1 MIRPRGTSNTRNTR
15 NTRHRST
22 GLCQAELLLTAAIL
36 GLIGALGWVHGSQAL
51 GQQAVEATTRLV
63 LEGVQKARAEAERTG
78 IPCAMALGERG
89 WQDSP
94 VAAADPC
101 RTALGPVAAGVA
113 GPATRWRHNGPD
125 AWRFT
130 ATGLV
135 LDGGL
140 VVVWAP
146 GVPLRRCV
154 VMALPLGVLRQGV
167 YGSDPEAALSS
178 EACRPEAG

>member
-1 MIRPRGTSNTRNTR
+1 MTRRRNGRGGTA
-15 NTRHRST
+15 
-22 GLCQAELLLTAAIL
+22 GLCQAELLLTTAIL
-36 GLIGALGWVHGSQAL
+36 GLIGALGWVHASQAL

-63 LEGVQKARAEAERTG
+63 LEGIQKARAEAERTG
-78 IPCAMALGERG
+78 LPCAMALGERG

-101 RTALGPVAAGVA
+101 TTALGPVAAGVLA
-113 GPATRWRHNGPD
+113 PAARWRHNGPA

-140 VVVWAP
+140 VVVWAR
-146 GVPLRRCV
+146 GVALRRCV
-154 VMALPLGVLRQGV
+154 VMALPLGVLRHGV
-167 YGSDPEAALSS
+167 YGADPEATLSS
-178 EACRPEAG
+178 DACRPEAG

>member
-1 MIRPRGTSNTRNTR
+1 MWPAPSPAPRTRLSRSNP
-15 NTRHRST
+15 

-36 GLIGALGWVHGSQAL
+36 GLITALGWVHASQAL

-78 IPCAMALGERG
+78 LPCAMALGDQG

-94 VAAADPC
+94 VAAVDPC
-101 RTALGPVAAGVA
+101 RTALGPVAAGVFA
-113 GPATRWRHNGPD
+113 PATRWRHNGPA

-146 GVPLRRCV
+146 GVTLRRCV
-154 VMALPLGVLRQGV
+154 VMALPLGVLRHGV
-167 YGSDPEAALSS
+167 YGADPEATLSS
-178 EACRPEAG
+178 DACRPEAG